1 MFTEAAAEVYG
12 ISVDSPEQ
20 NRALIEKLIL
30 PYSLLS
36 DPNGELIKRYGVWDE
51 EGQIARPAI
60 FAIDG
65 AGVVGYVYVGQ
76 DFADRPGDDE
86 VHAALQAAAG
96 EPA

>member
-1 MFTEAAAEVYG
+1 MYG

-36 DPNGELIKRYGVWDE
+36 DPDGDVIKRYGVWDE

-65 AGVVGYVYVGQ
+65 GGVVRYVYVGQ

-86 VHAALQAAAG
+86 VHAALEAAQG
-96 EPA
+96 EKE

>member
-1 MFTEAAAEVYG
+1 VYG

-36 DPNGELIKRYGVWDE
+36 DPDGEVIKWYDVWDE

-60 FAIDG
+60 FAIDRD
-65 AGVVGYVYVGQ
+65 GVVRYVYVGQ

-86 VHAALQAAAG
+86 VHAALASAK
-96 EPA
+96 ERE

>member
-1 MFTEAAAEVYG
+1 VYG

-36 DPNGELIKRYGVWDE
+36 DPDGEVIKRCGVWDE
-51 EGQIARPAI
+51 EGRIARPAI
-60 FAIDG
+60 FAIDR
-65 AGVVGYVYVGQ
+65 AGIVRYVYVGQ

-86 VHAALQAAAG
+86 VEAALAAG
-96 EPA
+96 KREE

>member
-1 MFTEAAAEVYG
+1 MYG

-36 DPNGELIKRYGVWDE
+36 DPDGEVIKWYDVWDE

-60 FAIDG
+60 FAIDRD
-65 AGVVGYVYVGQ
+65 GVVRYVYVGQ

-86 VHAALQAAAG
+86 VHAGLAAAG
-96 EPA
+96 GEKQ